1 MQKTVFLS
9 LGFSSLTGSPR
20 FLHFRSHT
28 WRLSLLQMRLSVS
41 HVAWWKSSF
50 QGAEGFK
57 VDHTGSDRRGLVTM
71 ASVPLKPRQDQQKLL
86 CVLCLRLSLQL
97 QRFHTWPLNATGCQS
112 FIYVFVPWTKFVY
125 QCSCGPQAQ
134 YSMNRL
140 TVQLFLPPWTIFRE
154 IQYITWP
161 RRVCARWLSRFTW
174 LIRPPAPVL
183 V

>member
-41 HVAWWKSSF
+41 HIAWWKSSF

-125 QCSCGPQAQ
+125 QCSSGPQAKTDSQ
-134 YSMNRL
+134 SSCSFHREPSLEKYSISHGREEYVHDDSADSPDSSDPRL
-140 TVQLFLPPWTIFRE
+140 QF
-154 IQYITWP
+154 
-161 RRVCARWLSRFTW
+161 
-174 LIRPPAPVL
+174 
-183 V
+183 